1 MLNKIVKISFMVAF
15 VGLLSAC
22 AGSQFYH
29 ENIMRGQV
37 VGIDDDEV
45 VVCIGSED
53 GAETGQ
59 ELQVYRYVWEGA
71 VEEGD
76 DSYRVDYV
84 GTLQIKSV
92 VNDHFA
98 RAISTKGNVKKHD
111 IVELKK

>member
-1 MLNKIVKISFMVAF
+1 MLNTMMKFSLLVAISMILT
-15 VGLLSAC
+15 GC
-22 AGSQFYH
+22 ASSPFYH
-29 ENIMRGQV
+29 EYIMRGQV
-37 VGIDDDEV
+37 VGLENSEV
-45 VVCIGSED
+45 IVCLGSED
-53 GAETGQ
+53 GAKAGQ
-59 ELQVYRYVWEGA
+59 ILQVHRYVWEGS

-76 DSYRVDYV
+76 DDYRVDYV

>member
-1 MLNKIVKISFMVAF
+1 MLNKIAKLSVILIF
-15 VGLLSAC
+15 VGFLAAC
-22 AGSQFYH
+22 AGSPIYH

-37 VGIDDDEV
+37 VGIDSDEV
-45 VVCIGSED
+45 VICIGSED

-76 DSYRVDYV
+76 DDYRVDYV
-84 GTLQIKSV
+84 GALKIKSI

-98 RAISTKGNVKKHD
+98 RAISTKGIVKKHD

>member
-1 MLNKIVKISFMVAF
+1 MLNKIVKVSYLVAF
-15 VGLLSAC
+15 VGLLTAC
-22 AGSQFYH
+22 SGSQFYH

-37 VGIDDDEV
+37 VGIDNDEV

-76 DSYRVDYV
+76 DDYRVDYV